1 MKVLLLGD
9 IHVGARKD
17 SIAFQEYFTKFFEE
31 ILLPYI
37 KTNKIKKII
46 QAGDFFDNR
55 KSTHTRSLNWIKS
68 TLLHPLEV
76 LGVDLYIIC
85 GNHDTVY
92 KNSIELNA
100 ISEHLGH
107 FKKVHPIS
115 VPTTIKFGKTPI
127 DMIPW
132 IAPENEKEI
141 YNFIKSSDSKI
152 CTGHFE
158 FAGYKMNKG
167 IVSEHGS
174 SIKAFKKYD
183 QVYSGHY
190 HTYSSDGHITYL
202 GTPYELTWADYNDNK
217 SFWVLDTLS
226 TQVTRIVNPYNM
238 YHKIFY
244 DDSKEKVNIQDFD
257 YSMYTDSFIRVII
270 ESRKSIPHFENFME
284 ALHKNSSPHDISIT
298 DTTVAYREVDIEEIE
313 TQDPLS
319 ALIST
324 IENDKEGTEE
334 LDVAYIKKLTQ
345 EIYNEALLVGHE
357 S

>member
-17 SIAFQEYFTKFFEE
+17 SIAFQEYFTKFYSDV
-31 ILLPYI
+31 LLPYI
-37 KTNKIKKII
+37 DKNKIKHII
-46 QAGDFFDNR
+46 QLGDFFDNR
-55 KSTHTRSLNWIKS
+55 KAVNTRSLNWIKK
-68 TLLHPLEV
+68 TLLEPLNK
-76 LGVDLYIIC
+76 LGVTMHVLC
-85 GNHDTVY
+85 GNHDSSY
-92 KNSIELNA
+92 KNSIELN
-100 ISEHLGH
+100 SLTEHLSQ
-107 FKKVHPIS
+107 FKKVNTI
-115 VPTTIKFGKTPI
+115 VKPTKVKFGKHTY
-127 DMIPW
+127 DLIPW
-132 IAPENEKEI
+132 IAPENEQEVMD
-141 YNFIKSSDSKI
+141 FIEKSKSKI
-152 CTGHFE
+152 CFGHFE

-167 IVSEHGS
+167 SVSEHGS

-226 TQVTRIVNPYNM
+226 PQVTRIVNPYNM